1 MSLQLANG
9 ALMQLIVDP
18 AGFEA
23 AFPAA
28 KGPMATA
35 SLGLSNAVL
44 GASGYTQM
52 TLGNYINI
60 IMGRNYD
67 IQIGPQT
74 VEVHTHDKSGDFILS
89 PTLGEMLGVI
99 AIIFQEAYALLGSIS
114 TSLVNDDTR
123 GVLVWMFQTATQ
135 ILVWNILT
143 LAVTYKIAENEV
155 KIALNTLHIVEGLK
169 YDAELFASIDDLT
182 ALKAGPLG
190 LGSLIEGLI
199 IPTLIDSISEVEL
212 SQTDGS

>member
-1 MSLQLANG
+1 
-9 ALMQLIVDP
+9 
-18 AGFEA
+18 
-23 AFPAA
+23 
-28 KGPMATA
+28 
-35 SLGLSNAVL
+35 
-44 GASGYTQM
+44 
-52 TLGNYINI
+52 
-60 IMGRNYD
+60 
-67 IQIGPQT
+67 
-74 VEVHTHDKSGDFILS
+74 
-89 PTLGEMLGVI
+89 
-99 AIIFQEAYALLGSIS
+99 
-114 TSLVNDDTR
+114 
-123 GVLVWMFQTATQ
+123 
-135 ILVWNILT
+135 VWNIVT